1 MTPRASMVKDQFI
14 FGSYREDFFKIF
26 FATLIVF
33 LLSFEAHF
41 LSSTIVVLATVF
53 LLDGGHVY
61 STLLEVYA
69 DPEELRKSYVW
80 VVTIGSFFLNFLI
93 LYFFSNL
100 FFYYIFYFTVFHNMR
115 QGLGITFLYKRGE
128 RQGMLFYKG
137 SYYFLTVVPFF
148 LFHLRGRDSL
158 VHLSDA
164 IIRSVDLANYYPVS
178 ALLQAYHYGLIF
190 YSLGVLF
197 ILGRIIVTKNWNGFV
212 SMVFFFLVYAFAFLI
227 SKNEFQ
233 SYIILIVSHAI
244 PYFFLMEKRLI
255 RTHSLTTIKK
265 YAVLFLILMFAGGG
279 ILDYFQDSIIDLF
292 SDIDILIRALLFT
305 PLIDHFIFDAILWKR
320 GNARFQA
327 FLAD

>member
-100 FFYYIFYFTVFHNMR
+100 FFYYIFYDQFRSVFCA
-115 QGLGITFLYKRGE
+115 E
-128 RQGMLFYKG
+128 RAPFYPPA
-137 SYYFLTVVPFF
+137 TPPPP
-148 LFHLRGRDSL
+148 HLR
-158 VHLSDA
+158 
-164 IIRSVDLANYYPVS
+164 
-178 ALLQAYHYGLIF
+178 
-190 YSLGVLF
+190 
-197 ILGRIIVTKNWNGFV
+197 T
-212 SMVFFFLVYAFAFLI
+212 
-227 SKNEFQ
+227 
-233 SYIILIVSHAI
+233 
-244 PYFFLMEKRLI
+244 
-255 RTHSLTTIKK
+255 
-265 YAVLFLILMFAGGG
+265 
-279 ILDYFQDSIIDLF
+279 
-292 SDIDILIRALLFT
+292 
-305 PLIDHFIFDAILWKR
+305 
-320 GNARFQA
+320 
-327 FLAD
+327 